1 MPCGTMSDTYP
12 PRRMPDSRTVARITL
27 ERALYPT
34 LQALEPGVVLDV
46 GAKHAPYRSLVPA
59 TEYLTLDIRPGSGAD
74 IVGDIHDIPRPDQS
88 VDVVICTEV
97 LEHCR
102 DPRTAVSELHRLL
115 RPGGVC
121 VLSTRFIHPYHPD
134 PHDYFRFTSDGL
146 TEVFSDFRETRI
158 TPLGTRL
165 GSAWMLL
172 PSRPRLLARA
182 LSLLNPAIASLP
194 ARRLS
199 APCGFLVRAVR

>member
-1 MPCGTMSDTYP
+1 MLD
-12 PRRMPDSRTVARITL
+12 RRKTVARITL
-27 ERALYPT
+27 EAALHPTLRALP
-34 LQALEPGVVLDV
+34 PGIVLDV
-46 GAKHAPYRSLVPA
+46 GAKDAPYRPLVPA
-59 TEYLTLDIRPGSGAD
+59 TEYLTLDIRATSGAD
-74 IVGDIHDIPRPDQS
+74 IVGDIHDIPRQDSS

-102 DPRTAVSELHRLL
+102 DPKTAVSEMWRLL

-121 VLSTRFIHPYHPD
+121 VLSTRFIHPLHPD
-134 PHDYFRFTSDGL
+134 PHDYFRFTAEGL
-146 TEVFSDFRETRI
+146 SELFSAFTDTQI

-165 GSAWMLL
+165 ASAWMLL
-172 PSRPRLLARA
+172 PSRPRVLARL

-194 ARRLS
+194 ARRSS

>member
-1 MPCGTMSDTYP
+1 MRHHVRHVSSSSDAGQPNRREDHPGT
-12 PRRMPDSRTVARITL
+12 
-27 ERALYPT
+27 RALPDP
-34 LQALEPGVVLDV
+34 AGV
-46 GAKHAPYRSLVPA
+46 GARRRAGRGCQACSLPVLVPA

-74 IVGDIHDIPRPDQS
+74 IVGDIHDIPRQDQS

-134 PHDYFRFTSDGL
+134 PHDYFRFTSCGL
-146 TEVFSDFRETRI
+146 TELFSDFREIRI